1 MKLLPLLLL
10 LVLPIAVQ
18 AQDYGYITNNGTI
31 TITGY
36 TGSGGAVTIPD
47 TINGLQVT
55 TIYHAFKHCLN
66 LTSVTIP
73 NSVTSIGWEA
83 FDDCYNLTNALIGNG
98 VTNIGIGAFS
108 YCTSL
113 ISVTIGTNVT
123 SIVSDAFDNCGA
135 LTGVYFNGNAPSVD
149 SYAFVNDYHAVVYYL
164 PGTMGWGSTLGGCP
178 TSSGDP
184 PTPYFYT
191 TNNGTIT
198 ITKCVG
204 YNSALT
210 IRSMINGLP
219 VTGIGDGA
227 FSYTDL
233 TSITIPNSVTNIG
246 WFAFDDCYS
255 LSSVY
260 FKGNAPS
267 VGSGVFYGDNN
278 ATVYYLPGTTGWEI
292 FAQLT
297 GVPTLLWTPQAQ
309 AGDAILVF
317 GRTVLDSISTGPAAK
332 PLWWMPARIW
342 PIPLGLRCKPTRSP
356 LTRFISA
363 IQTGRIIPAVSTAYA
378 RRDAERT
385 DRWLYPVHERA
396 RARFAE
402 ALYV

>member
-1 MKLLPLLLL
+1 MKLLPLVLLL
-10 LVLPIAVQ
+10 ALPIAVQ
-18 AQDYGYITNNGTI
+18 AQDYIYITNNGTI

-36 TGSGGAVTIPD
+36 TGSGGNVTVPD
-47 TINGLQVT
+47 TINGLPVT
-55 TIYHAFKHCLN
+55 TIFHAFKHCLN

-73 NSVTSIGWEA
+73 NTVTSIGWEA

-98 VTNIGIGAFS
+98 VTNIDIGAFG

-123 SIVSDAFDNCGA
+123 SISGSAFNNCVA

-149 SYAFVNDYHAVVYYL
+149 SYAFVNDDHAVVYYL
-164 PGTMGWGSTLGGCP
+164 PGTTGWGSTLGGCP
-178 TSSGDP
+178 TSSGYP

-219 VTGIGDGA
+219 VTGIGDSA
-227 FSYTDL
+227 FWNCTSL
-233 TSITIPNSVTNIG
+233 PSITIPNSVTNIG

-267 VGSGVFYGDNN
+267 VGSGVSYGNNN
-278 ATVYYLPGTTGWEI
+278 ATVYYLPGTTGWEN
-292 FAQLT
+292 FFQLT
-297 GVPTLLWTPQAQ
+297 GLTPVQWNPHAQSDPSFGVQNNKFGFNITGSSNLVIVVEGCTDLANPVWTSIGTNTLNTFIGTNGTSYFSDPDWTNYP
-309 AGDAILVF
+309 
-317 GRTVLDSISTGPAAK
+317 GRFY
-332 PLWWMPARIW
+332 RI
-342 PIPLGLRCKPTRSP
+342 RSP
-356 LTRFISA
+356 
-363 IQTGRIIPAVSTAYA
+363 
-378 RRDAERT
+378 
-385 DRWLYPVHERA
+385 
-396 RARFAE
+396 
-402 ALYV
+402 